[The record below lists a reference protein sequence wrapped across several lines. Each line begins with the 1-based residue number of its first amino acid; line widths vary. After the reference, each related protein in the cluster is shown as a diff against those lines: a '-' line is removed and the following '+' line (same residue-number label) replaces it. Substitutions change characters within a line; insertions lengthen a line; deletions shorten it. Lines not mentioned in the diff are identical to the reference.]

1 MKKSLL
7 QNFINKYHLAGI
19 AESVKVVSNGKLE
32 CNFVSDDQNLVG
44 NVTLNSNQ
52 LENAEL
58 GIYQTSQLNKLLTA
72 LDEDLDIKL
81 DKAND
86 TVFSMVLSDKKT
98 NVKFMLADLS
108 IIKKTPA
115 LKDLPAFDI
124 ELELDSDVVDKFIR
138 AKNALSDANIFA
150 VKCDG
155 KTTQFILNY
164 STTLTNRITFNVKT
178 TKASNTDMVA
188 FSANTFKEIL
198 VANKGMKG
206 TMKISSKGIAKIE
219 FSDKE
224 FSCFYYIVKQLIS

>member
-1 MKKSLL
+1 MKKSVL
-7 QNFINKYHLAGI
+7 QSFINKYHLAGI
-19 AESVKVVSNGKLE
+19 AESVKVVSNEKLE
-32 CNFVSDDQNLVG
+32 CDFISDDQNLVG
-44 NVTLNSNQ
+44 NVTFKSKQ
-52 LENAEL
+52 IEDAEL

-72 LDEDLDIKL
+72 LDDDLDIKL

-86 TVFSMVLSDKKT
+86 TFFSMTLSDKKT

-124 ELELDSDVVDKFIR
+124 ELEIDSELADKFIR

-164 STTLTNRITFNVKT
+164 STTMTNRITFDVKT
-178 TKASNTDMVA
+178 TKASNADMVA

-206 TMKISSKGIAKIE
+206 TMKISSKGIANIE
-219 FSDKE
+219 FDDKE
-224 FSCFYYIVKQLIS
+224 FASRYFLVKQQVS